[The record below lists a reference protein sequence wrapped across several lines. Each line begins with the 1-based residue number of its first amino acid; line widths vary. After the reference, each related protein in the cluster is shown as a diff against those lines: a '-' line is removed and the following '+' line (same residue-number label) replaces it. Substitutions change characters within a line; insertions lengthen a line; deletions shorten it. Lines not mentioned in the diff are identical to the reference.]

1 MLNGLSFSEKK
12 SDSAQMTPNKAQP
25 SHFKRT
31 LNYFKGIHVRD
42 GVLYVRQ
49 TGQQIPIDR
58 KLFGSIIAVLRV
70 YLYLFGVKLFRFL
83 TFKRPLGTIA
93 FVPHMPAFWYNI
105 WFANQIAG
113 LRSTADATGADSVF
127 VFEDSTINA
136 FDPDTLPSQMV
147 KINHRISDVTKTRV
161 GVVFEQVFG
170 YAISIDP
177 LTYDG
182 EGIRKSN
189 QNGAHDGVKIRFP
202 LREDQIVSEFVY
214 QRLVD
219 TTNTPGICEDLR
231 IAYVFGEIPV
241 VYHKFKDT
249 AVRFGTEY
257 LRVDLRT
264 PEQVFSATEIE
275 QLVVFCDKM
284 GLDFGAVDVMR
295 DKTNGRI
302 YVVDVNK
309 TCMPVLS
316 LTFREQMNAQRR
328 IATAFLKGLEARLE
342 S

>member
-1 MLNGLSFSEKK
+1 MLNGLFFSEKK
-12 SDSAQMTPNKAQP
+12 SDSAEMSPTSPQP
-25 SHFKRT
+25 SRFKRT
-31 LNYFKGIHVRD
+31 LNYFKGIHIRD
-42 GVLYVRQ
+42 GVIYVRQ
-49 TGQQIPIDR
+49 TGQQIPIDQ
-58 KLFGSIIAVLRV
+58 KLFGSVIAVLRV
-70 YLYLFGVKLFRFL
+70 YLYLFGVKVFRFL

-105 WFANQIAG
+105 WIANQIAG
-113 LRSTADATGADSVF
+113 FRSAGDAAGADSVF
-127 VFEDSTINA
+127 VFEDSTVNV
-136 FDPDTLPSQMV
+136 FDPDSLPAHTV
-147 KINHRISDVTKTRV
+147 KINHRITDVTKKRV
-161 GVVFEQVFG
+161 GTLFEQVFG
-170 YAISIDP
+170 YAIEVDP
-177 LTYDG
+177 LTYEG

-202 LREDQIVSEFVY
+202 LREDQIVPEFVY

-219 TTNTPGICEDLR
+219 STNTPGISEDLR
-231 IAYVFGEIPV
+231 IAYVFGRIAV

-264 PEQVFSATEIE
+264 PEDVFSQSEISLLTE
-275 QLVVFCDKM
+275 FCEEM

-295 DKTNGRI
+295 DKNTGRI

-328 IATAFLKGLEARLE
+328 IATAFLEGLEARMGA
-342 S
+342 